1 MPRSGSAIDRAVVVT
16 VFGLFA
22 LMPPILTIFD
32 REVAVFGIPLLH
44 LYCFGLW
51 LLLIAASAWISAQLR
66 DAEREGSSPRIETA
80 PET

>member
-1 MPRSGSAIDRAVVVT
+1 MPRSGSVVDRAVVVT
-16 VFGLFA
+16 IFGLFA

-51 LLLIAASAWISAQLR
+51 LLLIVASAWISAQLR
-66 DAEREGSSPRIETA
+66 DADRESAPPRGETG
-80 PET
+80 PEA